1 MKATIGELAQAHRN
15 IADRLD
21 ISVPGQNDFRFAL
34 LGAVSEI
41 GEALQHL
48 PWRPWRTLDQRVPSE
63 EDISDAL
70 PELID
75 AMSAILRACINL
87 GVTPQEIEDA
97 LWAHVEIKH
106 HRLDEG
112 FDK

>member
-48 PWRPWRTLDQRVPSE
+48 PSE